1 MEVDRYWRKGVQSF
15 TKSYFAKSLAQN
27 SPVEIFLK
35 MQLKI
40 KFLER
45 KKLWHVQ
52 MLFNEHSRRNMLDE
66 TVEQQMAPSGRW
78 GGLILQVVPVDDD
91 EVCQICKNMVAQA
104 RDTLESNETQVT
116 SQSPLK

>member
-1 MEVDRYWRKGVQSF
+1 
-15 TKSYFAKSLAQN
+15 
-27 SPVEIFLK
+27 

-66 TVEQQMAPSGRW
+66 TVEQQMAPSGR
-78 GGLILQVVPVDDD
+78 
-91 EVCQICKNMVAQA
+91 
-104 RDTLESNETQVT
+104 
-116 SQSPLK
+116 